1 MRDLTPLLAPRT
13 VALVGASDDQNILR
27 GRILNVMRQHAF
39 DGQLFPVSRSCEV
52 VQGLQAYPSVDACPE
67 PVDLAI
73 LIIPANAIAD
83 AMRHCGQAGVKAV
96 LVLASGFAEEPSAA
110 GDALQAELL
119 AIADSYGMVVSGPN
133 TEGFSNM
140 GAKLCATFSPTME
153 LDATPLVPDWRTD
166 GHVAVVAQSG
176 GVGYSFFDRGR
187 PKELPFSYVVT
198 TGNEAMVES
207 LHVVDHLIDDA
218 ATGVILIFMEDVKS
232 PELLRPVA
240 EKALR
245 AGKPLIVTKIGRS
258 EAGVRAA
265 QSHTAAIAGD
275 DTTYRALFRRYGI
288 LEGRDQDHMVDLAQG
303 FSAYA
308 GRLPAGKRVGI
319 FTASGGG
326 GGWLADACSDAGL
339 TVPELDVAT
348 RAAIDVHLPPYGTSQ
363 NPVDATAQTIRQRGY
378 AEMCELIAGSPE
390 VDAVLAVTSARNPA
404 GWERERETLLRVGRE
419 TEKPI
424 LLWAYTLPH
433 PSVRELV
440 SRAGLPLFE
449 NLRNC
454 AETAAAMA
462 DYMAFRGDFLAPTSV
477 KESPPRPSV
486 ADILA
491 GPTPI
496 VCEVDARR
504 ALAPYGICSEG
515 TALATSAEEAVV
527 AAALIERPVVLKVQS
542 PNIPHKTEA
551 GAVAVGV
558 KGGPEVTAAFERIV
572 ASARAYDT
580 AADIQSVL
588 VQPLAEDGLDV
599 ILGIHRDAQ
608 FGPML
613 MLGLGGVFVEVLD
626 DVAFAPVPVD
636 RKMAQSMIDD
646 LRGVALFVG
655 ARGAPPADRDA
666 LVDIMIRLSQF
677 AADHVDRID
686 EIDLNPVRVHAQGD
700 GVTVLDA
707 LIVKRSAP

>member
-110 GDALQAELL
+110 GYALQAELL

-275 DTTYRALFRRYGI
+275 DSTYRALFRR
-288 LEGRDQDHMVDLAQG
+288 
-303 FSAYA
+303 
-308 GRLPAGKRVGI
+308 
-319 FTASGGG
+319 
-326 GGWLADACSDAGL
+326 
-339 TVPELDVAT
+339 
-348 RAAIDVHLPPYGTSQ
+348 
-363 NPVDATAQTIRQRGY
+363 
-378 AEMCELIAGSPE
+378 
-390 VDAVLAVTSARNPA
+390 
-404 GWERERETLLRVGRE
+404 
-419 TEKPI
+419 
-424 LLWAYTLPH
+424 
-433 PSVRELV
+433 
-440 SRAGLPLFE
+440 
-449 NLRNC
+449 
-454 AETAAAMA
+454 
-462 DYMAFRGDFLAPTSV
+462 
-477 KESPPRPSV
+477 
-486 ADILA
+486 
-491 GPTPI
+491 
-496 VCEVDARR
+496 
-504 ALAPYGICSEG
+504 
-515 TALATSAEEAVV
+515 
-527 AAALIERPVVLKVQS
+527 
-542 PNIPHKTEA
+542 
-551 GAVAVGV
+551 
-558 KGGPEVTAAFERIV
+558 
-572 ASARAYDT
+572 
-580 AADIQSVL
+580 
-588 VQPLAEDGLDV
+588 
-599 ILGIHRDAQ
+599 
-608 FGPML
+608 
-613 MLGLGGVFVEVLD
+613 
-626 DVAFAPVPVD
+626 
-636 RKMAQSMIDD
+636 
-646 LRGVALFVG
+646 
-655 ARGAPPADRDA
+655 
-666 LVDIMIRLSQF
+666 
-677 AADHVDRID
+677 
-686 EIDLNPVRVHAQGD
+686 
-700 GVTVLDA
+700 
-707 LIVKRSAP
+707 

>member
-13 VALVGASDDQNILR
+13 VALVGASDVQNILR

-39 DGQLFPVSRSCEV
+39 DGQLFPVSCSCEV

-96 LVLASGFAEEPSAA
+96 LVLASRFAEEPSAA

-232 PELLRPVA
+232 PELLRLVA

-265 QSHTAAIAGD
+265 QSDTAAIAGD

-348 RAAIDVHLPPYGTSQ
+348 RATIDVHLPPYGTSQ

-378 AEMCELIAGSPE
+378 AQMCELIAGSPE
-390 VDAVLAVTSARNPA
+390 VDAVLAVTSARIPA
-404 GWERERETLLRVGRE
+404 GWERETLLRVGRE

-462 DYMAFRGDFLAPTSV
+462 DYMAFRRDFLAPTSV

-486 ADILA
+486 SDILA

-496 VCEVDARR
+496 VCELDARR
-504 ALAPYGICSEG
+504 A
-515 TALATSAEEAVV
+515 
-527 AAALIERPVVLKVQS
+527 
-542 PNIPHKTEA
+542 A
-551 GAVAVGV
+551 GALRHLFGRDSTGHIGR
-558 KGGPEVTAAFERIV
+558 GGRGRRCSDR
-572 ASARAYDT
+572 AS
-580 AADIQSVL
+580 S
-588 VQPLAEDGLDV
+588 
-599 ILGIHRDAQ
+599 
-608 FGPML
+608 GP
-613 MLGLGGVFVEVLD
+613 
-626 DVAFAPVPVD
+626 
-636 RKMAQSMIDD
+636 
-646 LRGVALFVG
+646 
-655 ARGAPPADRDA
+655 
-666 LVDIMIRLSQF
+666 
-677 AADHVDRID
+677 
-686 EIDLNPVRVHAQGD
+686 
-700 GVTVLDA
+700 
-707 LIVKRSAP
+707 